1 MSDLIVAK
9 RYTRALFE
17 LAAKS
22 GDLAAIED
30 ILKSLKDL
38 TVSHPKFLRLIA
50 NPTLTED
57 EKYRLVRNLLPQDAP
72 DLLDRFLKVLLAKKR
87 FALLPDIQI
96 LFHASFEKKQGIQEV
111 EMISAAPLSSDF
123 LGKLKAVLTRKLRAS
138 SLTTGSAET
147 RTEIRLIPKTDKAL
161 LGGFVLRFNEKEID
175 CSFKT
180 RIHEIRQKLFGSPE
194 EGTANA

>member
-17 LAAKS
+17 LASKS

-57 EKYRLVRNLLPQDAP
+57 EKYRLVRNLLPQNAP
-72 DLLDRFLKVLLAKKR
+72 DLLDRFVKVLLAKKR
-87 FALLPDIQI
+87 FALLPDIQT
-96 LFHASFEKKQGIQEV
+96 LFHANFEKSLGIQEV
-111 EMISAAPLSSDF
+111 EMISAAPLSSVF
-123 LGKLKAVLTRKLRAS
+123 LGKLKALLTRKLRAS
-138 SLTTGSAET
+138 SFAEKPET
-147 RTEIRLIPKTDKAL
+147 RAEIRLIPKINQSI
-161 LGGFVLRFNEKEID
+161 LGGFILRFNEKEID
-175 CSFKT
+175 CSFET
-180 RIHEIRQKLFGSPE
+180 RIHEIRQQLFGSPE
-194 EGTANA
+194 EGTA